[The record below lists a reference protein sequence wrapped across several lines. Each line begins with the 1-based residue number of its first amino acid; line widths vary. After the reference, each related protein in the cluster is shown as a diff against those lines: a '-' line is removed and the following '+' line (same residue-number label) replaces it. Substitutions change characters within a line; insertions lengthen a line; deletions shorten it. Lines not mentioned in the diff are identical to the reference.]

1 MNTNIARYTSSFA
14 LAVVFLFTVATGRG
28 QNTIYV
34 WSSLDGYPGGISGT
48 IVLSSPSYSG
58 DFDPSRIVSV
68 TLSSTV
74 SGTYDVS
81 LPADIY
87 GWGSIMTWGP
97 TGISEMVLGL
107 SRGQPNPS
115 WFLIA
120 DQNNIYGFDPYC
132 PANIR
137 EYSQGSLIAGDDLGA
152 WVAYIPEPASIGLFV
167 SAVTLGI
174 LCRVCRTGSERLRWR
189 C

>member
-1 MNTNIARYTSSFA
+1 MKPNITRHIFASA
-14 LAVVFLFTVATGRG
+14 LAVIFLFTVATGRG

-34 WSSLDGYPGGISGT
+34 WSSLDGDPGGISGT

-74 SGTYDVS
+74 SGTYNVT

-87 GWGSIMTWGP
+87 AWGSIMTWGP

-120 DQNNIYGFDPYC
+120 DQNNLYGFNPYC
-132 PANIR
+132 PAKIR
-137 EYSQGSLIAGDDLGA
+137 EYSQGPLIAGDDLGA
-152 WVAYIPEPASIGLFV
+152 WVAYVPEPASIWLFV
-167 SAVTLGI
+167 SALTFGI
-174 LCRVCRTGSERLRWR
+174 LYRVCRTGPKRPQSGR
-189 C
+189 